1 MADARQET
9 HAYLIGGGIASL
21 AAAAFLIRDGRVS
34 GMNIHILE
42 ETDRLGGSL
51 DAQGSPEKGYILRG
65 GRMFD
70 EEAYTCT
77 YDLLSSIPSIRNPS
91 LSVKADMDAFNEQVT
106 SHSHARLIDSDGNK
120 VDVTYPGFS
129 HRDRA
134 DLVKLLALPEEVIGA
149 RRITELL
156 RAVVL
161 QDQLLVPVGHD
172 LRVSAVAQRD
182 RSQALPPPVHP

>member
-21 AAAAFLIRDGRVS
+21 AAAAFLIRDARVS

-91 LSVKADMDAFNEQVT
+91 LSVKAGHGRLQQTGQVAF
-106 SHSHARLIDSDGNK
+106 
-120 VDVTYPGFS
+120 P
-129 HRDRA
+129 
-134 DLVKLLALPEEVIGA
+134 
-149 RRITELL
+149 
-156 RAVVL
+156 RAVDR
-161 QDQLLVPVGHD
+161 QRREQGRRD
-172 LRVSAVAQRD
+172 VSWIQP
-182 RSQALPPPVHP
+182 S